1 MNTAAILQDKLLTYK
16 EVAAIMRCSRVSI
29 WRRVK
34 DGDLKTVQ
42 AGGKVLF
49 QQSVIESYLNI
60 QPQGGAQC

>member
-1 MNTAAILQDKLLTYK
+1 MNAVTTLQDKLLTYK
-16 EVAAIMRCSRVSI
+16 EVAQIMRCSRVSI

-49 QQSVIESYLNI
+49 QQSAIESYLNI
-60 QPQGGAQC
+60 KPQTNA